1 MSVDGKPTMPAD
13 LKNEDWMV
21 VANFSKFIYGFDMS
35 GPLPTRPREPVLYW
49 KVPSKD
55 RAFMRN
61 EADRASVWSTVT
73 YSSGTSSY
81 VKCGFDREKA
91 SASYLFCA
99 ASVERSHKEREARI
113 SNRTRRYMVGC
124 YWMRGRRA
132 IVRQA

>member
-1 MSVDGKPTMPAD
+1 
-13 LKNEDWMV
+13 MV

-81 VKCGFDREKA
+81 VKCGFRPGKGQCQLPLLCSVRRTQPQGKG
-91 SASYLFCA
+91 SANF
-99 ASVERSHKEREARI
+99 
-113 SNRTRRYMVGC
+113 
-124 YWMRGRRA
+124 
-132 IVRQA
+132 Q